1 MLQNSPLEIQKTQS
15 SDGSSVTRHLS
26 NQRDYDNPTSP
37 RGGTNYQKCTLGS
50 DAISF
55 HPRDITFRSPRNS
68 ISRTS
73 RRRWLFNLLACG
85 KKGGGGEEG
94 GGRNAWKE
102 GSVLLPRRR
111 GKKGEAH
118 TRNGFF
124 SPHPPREIID
134 SQRGNDVVNTTSV
147 AHPLEPARFFSPF
160 RFVSYP
166 PSVTRRHLLAPLLLR
181 VILLCFLFRA
191 SAFAPPACTIHVLQ
205 LIRRIPFSFFVRILF
220 FISFIF
226 RDDLF

>member
-1 MLQNSPLEIQKTQS
+1 MKDLITIKIKFAMLQNSPLEIQKTQS

-85 KKGGGGEEG
+85 KKGGRGRKEEG
-94 GGRNAWKE
+94 GTRGRKE
-102 GSVLLPRRR
+102 VSSSLGGGARKERRTRGTVSSLHIPQGKLLTVS
-111 GKKGEAH
+111 E
-118 TRNGFF
+118 
-124 SPHPPREIID
+124 EM
-134 SQRGNDVVNTTSV
+134 TS
-147 AHPLEPARFFSPF
+147 
-160 RFVSYP
+160 
-166 PSVTRRHLLAPLLLR
+166 
-181 VILLCFLFRA
+181 
-191 SAFAPPACTIHVLQ
+191 
-205 LIRRIPFSFFVRILF
+205 
-220 FISFIF
+220 
-226 RDDLF
+226 

>member
-15 SDGSSVTRHLS
+15 LDGSSVTRHLS

-85 KKGGGGEEG
+85 KKGGGGREGEEG

-147 AHPLEPARFFSPF
+147 AHPLEPARFFSPTLPPF
-160 RFVSYP
+160 CYQAP
-166 PSVTRRHLLAPLLLR
+166 PSCAASSSRNPPLFPPSRLR
-181 VILLCFLFRA
+181 LCPSCVYNPR
-191 SAFAPPACTIHVLQ
+191 SAINSTNP
-205 LIRRIPFSFFVRILF
+205 LF
-220 FISFIF
+220 FFCANSFLYFIYF
-226 RDDLF
+226 SR